1 MEADRAVV
9 LVLRPAIDLAGV
21 LSEGGGFFYSADGFD
36 DLFDL
41 VQELFGLIDEVVL
54 RVEHGTH
61 DVQDVVAHFLWRPS
75 GLGTVAVG
83 LLADEGGS
91 HAVVSVSRLT
101 HAFASVPCLLSAA

>member
-1 MEADRAVV
+1 MEVDRAVV

-21 LSEGGGFFYSADGFD
+21 LSEGGVFFYSADGFD

-61 DVQDVVAHFLWRPS
+61 DVQNVVAHFLWRPS
-75 GLGTVAVG
+75 GQSQSDSSPMREAPMPSSPSP
-83 LLADEGGS
+83 A
-91 HAVVSVSRLT
+91 
-101 HAFASVPCLLSAA
+101 